1 LTNAYLSTV
10 DRLGVRASSCQDPLA
25 LLDRDDKAAAFED
38 AKKRSCFT
46 LRLSEDSI
54 NAKQGRLVVDEP
66 TDLPEG
72 TEVELAT
79 MEDEPWELTRE
90 QRAELEVRL
99 ATASCAELVPAAE
112 VFARLRGG

>member
-1 LTNAYLSTV
+1 VLT
-10 DRLGVRASSCQDPLA
+10 VRA
-25 LLDRDDKAAAFED
+25 RVK
-38 AKKRSCFT
+38 
-46 LRLSEDSI
+46 
-54 NAKQGRLVVDEP
+54 NGRLVVDEP

-90 QRAELEVRL
+90 QHAELEARL
-99 ATASCAELVPAAE
+99 APSSRAEFVPAAE